1 MIQCGPLFS
10 CQVYHRFFI
19 CCLVSLF
26 RLLILQIK
34 KIKILLALWY
44 CLLQE
49 KKNPKN
55 LIKMGEL
62 LPSYRKKDHH
72 TYLKAWN
79 LIKNTSSHPHP
90 VIAVEGNNSTIATWP
105 AAIVISGDSIPLLS
119 AGVTITYHLQQ
130 IGTIANCIY
139 CKDSKITGY
148 CQVKY
153 LFFFFTRQQKNIF
166 LSIIFCNKES

>member
-1 MIQCGPLFS
+1 MVLYFLARSTTDFSSFAAWPL
-10 CQVYHRFFI
+10 
-19 CCLVSLF
+19 SLF
-26 RLLILQIK
+26 RLLILQIFFFFNHFGLMVFSSSGK
-34 KIKILLALWY
+34 KY
-44 CLLQE
+44 
-49 KKNPKN
+49 

-90 VIAVEGNNSTIATWP
+90 VVAVEDNNSTIATWP
-105 AAIVISGDSIPLLS
+105 GAIVISGDSIPLLS
-119 AGVTITYHLQQ
+119 AGVTVMYHLLQ
-130 IGTIANCIY
+130 IGTTLKCIY

-153 LFFFFTRQQKNIF
+153 LFFFFFSQATEVF
-166 LSIIFCNKES
+166 SVIFCNKKC